1 MRRRALVRLDRK
13 DAGVIIED
21 EDGFSF
27 QYLESWLQSPE
38 RVPISLT
45 MPLRPE
51 PYRTRYLHP
60 FFQNLLPEGWLLELS
75 TSKLKISKDD
85 PFGLL
90 MATCADCIG
99 AAEIVPYAGD
109 ASS

>member
-1 MRRRALVRLDRK
+1 MRRRALVRLDGK

-27 QYLESWLQSPE
+27 LYMESWLQSAE
-38 RVPISLT
+38 GVPVSLT
-45 MPLRPE
+45 LPLRPE

-75 TSKLKISKDD
+75 TTKLKISKDD
-85 PFGLL
+85 SFGLL

-99 AAEIVPYAGD
+99 AAEIVPYAED
-109 ASS
+109 ASL